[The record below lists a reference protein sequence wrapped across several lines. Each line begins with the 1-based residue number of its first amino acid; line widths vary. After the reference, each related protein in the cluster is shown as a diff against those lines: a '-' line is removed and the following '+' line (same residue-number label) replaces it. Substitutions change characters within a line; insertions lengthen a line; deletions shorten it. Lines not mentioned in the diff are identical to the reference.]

1 MRSTLYRCL
10 WIVPLLGLSLPLT
23 LAFEPSVEKGISEFP
38 KLSAATDWPWWRG
51 PLRNG
56 DATSAGVVPTAFKP
70 EDATWK
76 VPVPG
81 RGHSSPI
88 VVGQRIF
95 LTTAD
100 EKAQVQS
107 VLAFDRQSGKQLWKK
122 DISQGGFPK
131 RNHSKNTEATAT
143 IACDGERLF
152 VVFFHH
158 EGLHTTALDLD
169 GNEQWRIKAGAFNPQ
184 RYEYGYGTSPIIY
197 RNTVIVTGEYDGA
210 SFIAAFDRKTGKE
223 VWRTPRTN
231 SISFSTPTVGHVAGK
246 DQILIS
252 GQEQV
257 SSYDPATG
265 KQLWSTAGTTHAT
278 CGTMVWSGDI
288 VFASGGY
295 PKAETIAVKADGSR
309 EVLWKNNQ
317 KCYEQSMITVDGYL
331 YGLTDNGILFCWEG
345 KSGKEMWKQ
354 RLRGP
359 VSASPVLAGGNLYQA
374 NELGTLYVWK
384 PNPEKF
390 EMVAENQIGNDSFP
404 SPAVAGGQIFLRVAD
419 SSGGKRQEF
428 LYCFGKQR

>member
-1 MRSTLYRCL
+1 M
-10 WIVPLLGLSLPLT
+10 
-23 LAFEPSVEKGISEFP
+23 
-38 KLSAATDWPWWRG
+38 
-51 PLRNG
+51 
-56 DATSAGVVPTAFKP
+56 
-70 EDATWK
+70 
-76 VPVPG
+76 
-81 RGHSSPI
+81 
-88 VVGQRIF
+88 
-95 LTTAD
+95 
-100 EKAQVQS
+100 
-107 VLAFDRQSGKQLWKK
+107 
-122 DISQGGFPK
+122 
-131 RNHSKNTEATAT
+131 
-143 IACDGERLF
+143 
-152 VVFFHH
+152 
-158 EGLHTTALDLD
+158 
-169 GNEQWRIKAGAFNPQ
+169 
-184 RYEYGYGTSPIIY
+184 
-197 RNTVIVTGEYDGA
+197 
-210 SFIAAFDRKTGKE
+210 
-223 VWRTPRTN
+223 
-231 SISFSTPTVGHVAGK
+231 
-246 DQILIS
+246 LIS

-257 SSYDPATG
+257 ASYDPATG

-278 CGTMVWSGDI
+278 CGTMVWSGDM

-317 KCYEQSMITVDGYL
+317 KCYEQSMIAVDGYV

-345 KSGKEMWKQ
+345 KTGKEMWKQ